1 MWGYGRGNHPVYNV
15 SWWDAIAFCNWLS
28 EQASLSPAYDS
39 NGNLLDGNGNIT
51 KDITKVKG
59 YRLPTEAEWE
69 YAAGGGINS
78 TGSYLYA
85 GSNDIF
91 SVVWFWSNADCAHV
105 IGQKTP
111 NELGLYDMSGNVAEW
126 CFDWWS
132 REYYSIPNQVNP
144 IGPDTSQ
151 YRVIRGGSFQDEYY
165 KCRIGRRA
173 GFTPGNYAHNIGFRI
188 VRTMSPNEW

>member
-39 NGNLLDGNGNIT
+39 NGNLLYANGNIT

-91 SVVWFWSNADCAHV
+91 IVAWFWSDADCVHI
-105 IGQKTP
+105 IGQKAP